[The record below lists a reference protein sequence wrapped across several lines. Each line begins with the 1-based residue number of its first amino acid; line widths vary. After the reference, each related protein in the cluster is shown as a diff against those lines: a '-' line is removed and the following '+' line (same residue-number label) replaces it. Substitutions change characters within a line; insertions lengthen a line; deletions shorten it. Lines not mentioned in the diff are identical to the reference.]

1 MTRSEFSSPLEDK
14 MKKHAEKRR
23 AGSILEVRCLLFTVH
38 PVCIHRVAFDDGKFA
53 VVRCVTDVCL
63 APGHSLTRDA
73 QGWHYDERIVKL
85 LPFEYVGQTESDRGF
100 IEYQ

>member
-1 MTRSEFSSPLEDK
+1 MTRRGFISPLEDK
-14 MKKHAEKRR
+14 MRKHAEKRR
-23 AGSILEVRCLLFTVH
+23 AGNILEVRCLLFTVH

-63 APGHSLTRDA
+63 APGNSLTRDA